1 MAAPSGIHPI
11 GQCSEDEGEG
21 VDGTNSQHATIRRAA
36 YAHGEVLTTV
46 SNERVPFGGRG
57 GDDDVHVRDDDDDRA
72 SSLRPVAARRESVDE
87 LAEKYSEMDTS
98 DDEQDAAPNGDGNT
112 KIHRRHAKKLA
123 KGYKKEKT
131 DHEKLKAKYSSH
143 WSFAEAVKNERDE
156 LKRKLNELKARN
168 APDEEMVPVRQEFKK
183 RKAIME
189 MLKYGV
195 QSKCGVCYKNRKII
209 ESHPYSKVVLETVL
223 GANYSGIYD
232 LQQREP
238 LQPSSCAWRHLCASC
253 DEATGSAE
261 KCFKDDLVKALDSN
275 NPAASVQNRGL
286 IKLSHADLFHV
297 YTFRGLFR
305 NVDIHH
311 YIPGCEENTQG
322 CSCSDLSL
330 FNSLSTF
337 LKRTYHLSLPFVWE
351 NRPESHRFIKPSE
364 AGMLFY
370 IGDNHSPPEHWIEF
384 PFICKVTFESDH
396 KTHYLVFAQI
406 PPFYWAF
413 PLPLDGQEVP
423 EIIPQCKS
431 SDKVVE
437 EHYREAIR
445 DAEQLSE
452 SFEQIITEIN
462 NQLQDVRKNTLSD
475 DLKGWHKRLMTEKE
489 KVNNDGEK
497 LYDDKRAL
505 LKEKEELRDQL
516 KVETEEQHDCNLEM
530 NKMHEQIK
538 KLETEESETRI
549 TKRKERIVRQLQCL
563 TSTEQKLTKKLQE
576 INRRV
581 TEITDKLKVNTEKLD
596 SKRKEQIDLV
606 KRGLHAQLE
615 PKLIIGYFRT
625 SVSKCYMKVVIDC

>member
-1 MAAPSGIHPI
+1 MAASSAIHPS

-21 VDGTNSQHATIRRAA
+21 VDGTNSQHATIRHAA

-46 SNERVPFGGRG
+46 SNEGVPFGGKS
-57 GDDDVHVRDDDDDRA
+57 GDDDVHVRDDDEDLA

-112 KIHRRHAKKLA
+112 KIHWRHAKKLA

-143 WSFAEAVKNERDE
+143 WRFAEAVQNERDE

-168 APDEEMVPVRQEFKK
+168 APDEEMVPLRQEFKK

-195 QSKCGVCYKNRKII
+195 QSKCGVCYKNRKIS

-261 KCFKDDLVKALDSN
+261 RCFKDDLVNVLDSD
-275 NPAASVQNRGL
+275 NPAASVRNRGL
-286 IKLSHADLFHV
+286 INLSHADLFHV

-311 YIPGCEENTQG
+311 YIPDCEENTQG
-322 CSCSDLSL
+322 CSCSNLL
-330 FNSLSTF
+330 FDSLSAF
-337 LKRTYHLSLPFVWE
+337 LKRIYHLSLPFVWK
-351 NRPESHRFIKPSE
+351 NRPESHHFIKPSE
-364 AGMLFY
+364 AGMLFHV
-370 IGDNHSPPEHWIEF
+370 GDKHSPPEHWIEF
-384 PFICKVTFESDH
+384 PFICKVTFESDQ

-413 PLPLDGQEVP
+413 PLPLDGQEIP
-423 EIIPQCKS
+423 ETIPHECKS
-431 SDKVVE
+431 SDKVVKE
-437 EHYREAIR
+437 YYREAIR

-452 SFEQIITEIN
+452 SFEQIITDIN
-462 NQLQDVRKNTLSD
+462 NQLQYVRKNILSD
-475 DLKGWHKRLMTEKE
+475 DLKMWHKRLMTEKE
-489 KVNNDGEK
+489 KVTDDGK
-497 LYDDKRAL
+497 KFDDDKRAL
-505 LKEKEELRDQL
+505 LKEKEDLRDQFE
-516 KVETEEQHDCNLEM
+516 VERKEHNDCSLEM
-530 NKMHEQIK
+530 NEIHEQIK
-538 KLETEESETRI
+538 KLEREENETRI
-549 TKRKERIVRQLQCL
+549 TKRKEPIVRQLQHL
-563 TSTEQKLTKKLQE
+563 TSTERKRTQKLQE
-576 INRRV
+576 INRRMIA
-581 TEITDKLKVNTEKLD
+581 ITDKLNANTEKLE
-596 SKRKEQIDLV
+596 SKHREYIDLV

-625 SVSKCYMKVVIDC
+625 SASKCYMEVVID